1 LVADTSKYF
10 STPQVGG
17 ISRKGTI
24 VMAEPVRKARRALNS
39 RQLQL
44 FCLVAVIAVVILL
57 PLFWLLIS
65 SFKSA
70 GEYTAY
76 PIQFFPSRLRW
87 SNYFGILFYPPFTF
101 ALLRTFGLGI
111 TTAVITCITSAMAG
125 YAFARLG
132 GRSNRKL
139 FMVVIVLLILPNI
152 VMLLPQFVLYA
163 KLKLIN
169 TYWPW
174 YLAALGA
181 TNPLYIFMY
190 RQFFLGFPKELEEA
204 AEMDGAT
211 PFGIFFRVFLP
222 NAKPAMATIFIFAFN
237 AVWGDYIMPTM
248 FLNDPSKLL
257 GTLLAYGFSPHY
269 QTIFLAATV
278 IYILPVFILFLLVQK
293 NIQKS
298 MIFSGLR
305 G

>member
-1 LVADTSKYF
+1 
-10 STPQVGG
+10 
-17 ISRKGTI
+17 
-24 VMAEPVRKARRALNS
+24 MAEPVRKARRALKS
-39 RQLQL
+39 RQLAH
-44 FCLVAVIAVVILL
+44 FCLVAVVAVVILL

-65 SFKSA
+65 SLKTS
-70 GEYTAY
+70 GEYMAY

-87 SNYFGILFYPPFTF
+87 SNYLGILFYPPFTF

-111 TTAVITCITSAMAG
+111 STAAITCITSAMAG

-132 GRSNRKL
+132 GRSNRNL
-139 FMVVIVLLILPNI
+139 FVVVIFLLILPNI
-152 VMLLPQFVLYA
+152 VMLIPQFVVYA
-163 KLKLIN
+163 KIKLVN

-204 AEMDGAT
+204 AEMDGAS
-211 PFGIFFRVFLP
+211 PFQVFFKVFLP
-222 NAKPAMATIFIFAFN
+222 NAKPAMATVLIFAFN
-237 AVWGDYIMPTM
+237 AVWGDYIMPTIY
-248 FLNDPSKLL
+248 LNDPSRLL
-257 GTLLAYGFSPHY
+257 GTFLASGFSPQY
-269 QTIFLAATV
+269 RTIFLAATV
-278 IYILPVFILFLLVQK
+278 IYILPVFLLFLLIQK
-293 NIQKS
+293 NIQKG

>member
-1 LVADTSKYF
+1 
-10 STPQVGG
+10 
-17 ISRKGTI
+17 
-24 VMAEPVRKARRALNS
+24 
-39 RQLQL
+39 
-44 FCLVAVIAVVILL
+44 VVILL

-65 SFKSA
+65 SFKSV

-87 SNYFGILFYPPFTF
+87 SNYLGILFYPPFTF

-222 NAKPAMATIFIFAFN
+222 NAKPAMATIFIFAFSV
-237 AVWGDYIMPTM
+237 VWGDYIMPTM
-248 FLNDPSKLL
+248 FLNDPSQLL
-257 GTLLAYGFSPHY
+257 GTLLAYGFSPQY

>member
-1 LVADTSKYF
+1 VGDT
-10 STPQVGG
+10 GE
-17 ISRKGTI
+17 KGTI
-24 VMAEPVRKARRALNS
+24 VMAEPVKKARRALQT
-39 RQLQL
+39 RQFAH
-44 FCLVAVIAVVILL
+44 FCLVAVVAVVILL

-65 SFKSA
+65 SLKTN

-76 PIQFFPSRLRW
+76 PIKIFPSQPQW
-87 SNYFGILFYPPFTF
+87 FNYLGILYYPPFISAIF
-101 ALLRTFGLGI
+101 RTFGLGI
-111 TTAVITCITSAMAG
+111 TTAAITCLTSAMAG
-125 YAFARLG
+125 YAFARIG
-132 GRSNRKL
+132 GRGSQHL

-152 VMLLPQFVLYA
+152 VTLIPQFVLYA
-163 KLKLIN
+163 KMKLVN

-204 AEMDGAT
+204 AEMDGAS
-211 PFGIFFRVFLP
+211 PFQIFFKIFLP
-222 NAKPAMATIFIFAFN
+222 NAKPALATILIFAFN
-237 AVWGDYIMPTM
+237 AVWGDYIMPVM
-248 FLNDPSKLL
+248 FLNDPSRLL
-257 GTLLAYGFSPHY
+257 GTFMAYGFGPQY
-269 QTIFLAATV
+269 RTIFLAATV
-278 IYILPVFILFLLVQK
+278 IYILPVLFLFLLVQK

>member
-1 LVADTSKYF
+1 M
-10 STPQVGG
+10 PQVGEPG
-17 ISRKGTI
+17 EKGTI
-24 VMAEPVRKARRALNS
+24 VMAEPVRKARRALWS
-39 RQLQL
+39 RQFAH
-44 FCLVAVIAVVILL
+44 FCLLAVVAVVILL

-65 SFKSA
+65 SLKTNR
-70 GEYTAY
+70 EYTAY
-76 PIQFFPSRLRW
+76 PIKFFPSQPQW
-87 SNYFGILFYPPFTF
+87 SNYLGILFYPPFTF

-111 TTAVITCITSAMAG
+111 TTAAITCITSAMAG

-132 GRSNRKL
+132 GRSNQKL
-139 FMVVIVLLILPNI
+139 FMVVIVLLIVPNI

-163 KLKLIN
+163 KLKLVN

-211 PFGIFFRVFLP
+211 PLGIFFRVFLP
-222 NAKPAMATIFIFAFN
+222 NAKPAIATIFIFAFN
-237 AVWGDYIMPTM
+237 AVWGDYIMPRI
-248 FLNDPSKLL
+248 FLNDPSRLL
-257 GTLLAYGFSPHY
+257 GTFLAGGISPQY

>member
-1 LVADTSKYF
+1 
-10 STPQVGG
+10 
-17 ISRKGTI
+17 
-24 VMAEPVRKARRALNS
+24 
-39 RQLQL
+39 
-44 FCLVAVIAVVILL
+44 
-57 PLFWLLIS
+57 
-65 SFKSA
+65 
-70 GEYTAY
+70 
-76 PIQFFPSRLRW
+76 
-87 SNYFGILFYPPFTF
+87 
-101 ALLRTFGLGI
+101 
-111 TTAVITCITSAMAG
+111 
-125 YAFARLG
+125 
-132 GRSNRKL
+132 
-139 FMVVIVLLILPNI
+139 

-163 KLKLIN
+163 KLKLVN

-237 AVWGDYIMPTM
+237 VVWGDYIMPTM
-248 FLNDPSKLL
+248 FLNDPSQLL
-257 GTLLAYGFSPHY
+257 GTLLAYGFSPQY

-278 IYILPVFILFLLVQK
+278 IYILPVLILFLLVQR

>member
-1 LVADTSKYF
+1 M
-10 STPQVGG
+10 GG
-17 ISRKGTI
+17 KGTI
-24 VMAEPVRKARRALNS
+24 VMAEPVRKARHALNS
-39 RQLQL
+39 RQLPH
-44 FCLVAVIAVVILL
+44 FCLVAIIAVVILL

-87 SNYFGILFYPPFTF
+87 SNYLGILFYPPFTF

-111 TTAVITCITSAMAG
+111 TTAAITCITSAMAG
-125 YAFARLG
+125 YAFARIG
-132 GRSNRKL
+132 GQGNRHL
-139 FMVVIVLLILPNI
+139 FKFVIVMLIVPNI

-163 KLKLIN
+163 KLKLVN

-222 NAKPAMATIFIFAFN
+222 NAKPAIATIFIFAFN
-237 AVWGDYIMPTM
+237 AVWGDYIMPTIY
-248 FLNDPSKLL
+248 LNDPNQLL
-257 GTLLAYGFSPHY
+257 GSFMAPGFSPHY
-269 QTIFLAATV
+269 QTTFLAGTV
-278 IYILPVFILFLLVQK
+278 IYILPVFLLFLLVQK
-293 NIQKS
+293 NIQKG